1 MVPGANHLKAL
12 FTRRQRGLRWEIL
25 VSLGLLM
32 FGGVAFMGITALK
45 AAERAVV
52 IQEVESLTQITRSVK
67 ETIAL
72 AWDEGARNPDYLNSM
87 VSRMV
92 EGMGL
97 SDLVIADA
105 DGRIIANTR
114 SESIGTVSTDPGLER
129 ALNLRRMVMSEEFS
143 GQKAYRPAGS
153 WSFSSPLF
161 SGEKL
166 VGAFSISY
174 PMENVGVTFRVHRKI
189 ILSFA
194 LADAFVIILFGSW
207 MIGRVA
213 IRPLVRISEG
223 AAALAAGDYS
233 SRVKVKGP
241 REIVALS
248 ESFNSMAEKIE
259 SAVQKQEEHL
269 EALQKANRD
278 LRAAQ
283 QEAMRSEKLA
293 SVGRFSAGI
302 AHEIGNPLSAILGYA
317 SILLKDARDEEEREY
332 LGYIE
337 KETER
342 IQRIIRGLLDFSRPG
357 EAEIE
362 ELDVNTI
369 VQSTLDLVRPQ
380 DIFRNVSIELAFTED
395 LPTVRG
401 DRNLLCQALI
411 NVFVNGAQAMD
422 GMGELTVASSLRKL
436 QKGEGVVSRR
446 RAVDRRDSDFL
457 ALRQDI
463 PGNRQMGEGDLV
475 VSISVR
481 DSGPGIPADQLGRIF
496 DPFFSTKEPG
506 EGTGLGL
513 SITFGIIQA
522 HRGRVWAKSEEGK
535 GTELIIDLPIET
547 HGNVT
552 EREDH
557 GTQKSPGSG

>member
-1 MVPGANHLKAL
+1 MSSL
-12 FTRRQRGLRWEIL
+12 FARRQHGLRWEII

-32 FGGVAFMGITALK
+32 FGGVAFMGTTALK
-45 AAERAVV
+45 AAERAIVL
-52 IQEVESLTQITRSVK
+52 QKVESLMQVTRSVK

-72 AWDEGARNPDYLNSM
+72 AWDEGIKDPDHLNAM

-92 EGMGL
+92 EGMRL
-97 SDLVIADA
+97 SDFIIADA
-105 DGRIIANTR
+105 AGRIIAHTR
-114 SESIGTVSTDPGLER
+114 SENLGTVTTDPRMKR
-129 ALNLRRMVMSEEFS
+129 ALELRRMVTTDEFS
-143 GQKAYRPAGS
+143 GQKPFTPTGS

-161 SGEKL
+161 SGDEL
-166 VGAFSISY
+166 VGAFIISY

-194 LADAFVIILFGSW
+194 FADAFVIIIFGSW

-213 IRPLVRISEG
+213 IKPLVKISEG

-233 SRVKVKGP
+233 SRVKVTGP

-248 ESFNSMAEKIE
+248 ESFNLMAEKIE

-269 EALQKANRD
+269 EALQKANID

-293 SVGRFSAGI
+293 SVGRLSAGI

-317 SILLKDARDEEEREY
+317 SILLKEARDGEEKEY
-332 LGYIE
+332 LEYIE

-342 IQRIIRGLLDFSRPG
+342 IQRIIKGLLDFSRPS
-357 EAEIE
+357 EVEIE
-362 ELDVNTI
+362 ELDVNSI
-369 VQSTLDLVRPQ
+369 VQSTVDLVRPQ
-380 DIFRNVSIELAFTED
+380 DVFSYVRMELDLAED
-395 LPTVRG
+395 LPVVRG
-401 DRNLLCQALI
+401 DRSLLSQALI
-411 NVFVNGAQAMD
+411 NVFLNGAQAMD
-422 GMGELTVASSLRKL
+422 GAGELTVTTSLRKL
-436 QKGEGVVSRR
+436 EKGEGVVLKR
-446 RAVDRRDSDFL
+446 RAADRGDSDFL

-463 PGNRQMGEGDLV
+463 PGERQMGEGDVV

-481 DSGPGIPADQLGRIF
+481 DSGPGIPADRLDRIF
-496 DPFFSTKEPG
+496 DPFFTTKEPG

-522 HRGRVWAKSEEGK
+522 HHGRVWAKGEEGK
-535 GTELIIDLPIET
+535 GAELIIDLPIET
-547 HGNVT
+547 RGNET

-557 GTQKSPGSG
+557 GT

>member
-1 MVPGANHLKAL
+1 MSSL
-12 FTRRQRGLRWEIL
+12 FARRQHGLRWEII

-32 FGGVAFMGITALK
+32 FGGVVFMGTTALK
-45 AAERAVV
+45 AAERAIVL
-52 IQEVESLTQITRSVK
+52 QKMESLMQVTRSVK

-72 AWDEGARNPDYLNSM
+72 AWDEGIQDPDHLNAM

-92 EGMGL
+92 EGMRL
-97 SDLVIADA
+97 SDLIIADA
-105 DGRIIANTR
+105 AGRIIAHTR
-114 SESIGTVSTDPGLER
+114 TENLGTVTTDPRMKR
-129 ALNLRRMVMSEEFS
+129 ALELRRMVTTEEFS
-143 GQKAYRPAGS
+143 GQKPYMPTGS

-161 SGEKL
+161 SGGEL
-166 VGAFSISY
+166 VGAFIISY

-213 IRPLVRISEG
+213 IRPLVMISEG

-269 EALQKANRD
+269 EALQKANID

-293 SVGRFSAGI
+293 SVGRLSAGI

-317 SILLKDARDEEEREY
+317 SILLKEAPDGEKKEY
-332 LGYIE
+332 LQYIE

-342 IQRIIRGLLDFSRPG
+342 IQRIIRGLLDFSRPS
-357 EAEIE
+357 EVEIE
-362 ELDVNTI
+362 ELEVNSI
-369 VQSTLDLVRPQ
+369 VQSTVDLVRPQ
-380 DIFRNVSIELAFTED
+380 DVFSYVRIKLDLDED
-395 LPTVRG
+395 LPLVRG
-401 DRNLLCQALI
+401 DRSLLCQALI
-411 NVFVNGAQAMD
+411 NVFINGAQAMD
-422 GMGELTVASSLRKL
+422 GTGELTVTTSLRKL
-436 QKGEGVVSRR
+436 EKGEGVAPRR
-446 RAVDRRDSDFL
+446 RAADRGDSDFL

-463 PGNRQMGEGDLV
+463 PEQRPIGEGDV
-475 VSISVR
+475 VARISVR
-481 DSGPGIPADQLGRIF
+481 DSGPGIPADQLIRIF

-522 HRGRVWAKSEEGK
+522 HHGRIWAKSEKGK
-535 GTELIIDLPIET
+535 GAELIIDLPVET
-547 HGNVT
+547 NGNVT

-557 GTQKSPGSG
+557 GT

>member
-1 MVPGANHLKAL
+1 MSSL
-12 FTRRQRGLRWEIL
+12 FARRQHGLRWEII

-32 FGGVAFMGITALK
+32 FGGIAFMGTTALK
-45 AAERAVV
+45 AAERAIVL
-52 IQEVESLTQITRSVK
+52 QKVESLMQITRSVK
-67 ETIAL
+67 ETVAL
-72 AWDEGARNPDYLNSM
+72 AWDKGIRDPDYLNAM

-97 SDLVIADA
+97 SDFIIADA
-105 DGRIIANTR
+105 AGRIIAHTR
-114 SESIGTVSTDPGLER
+114 SENLGTVSTDPRLKR
-129 ALNLRRMVMSEEFS
+129 ALELRRMVTTEEFS
-143 GQKAYRPAGS
+143 GQRPFMPTGS

-161 SGEKL
+161 SGSEL
-166 VGAFSISY
+166 VGAFAISY

-189 ILSFA
+189 ILFFA

-213 IRPLVRISEG
+213 IRPLVMISEG

-259 SAVQKQEEHL
+259 TAVQKQEEHL
-269 EALQKANRD
+269 EALVKANMD

-293 SVGRFSAGI
+293 SVGRLSAGI

-317 SILLKDARDEEEREY
+317 SILLKEARDEEEKEY
-332 LGYIE
+332 LQYIE

-342 IQRIIRGLLDFSRPG
+342 IQRIIRGLLDFSRPS
-357 EAEIE
+357 EVEVE
-362 ELDVNTI
+362 ELQVNSI
-369 VQSTLDLVRPQ
+369 IQSTLDLVRPQ
-380 DIFRNVSIELAFTED
+380 EIFSYVRIKLDLADD
-395 LPTVRG
+395 LPAVRG
-401 DRNLLCQALI
+401 DRGLLSQALI
-411 NVFVNGAQAMD
+411 NVFINGAQAMD
-422 GMGELTVASSLRKL
+422 GTGELTVTTSLRKL
-436 QKGEGVVSRR
+436 QKGEGVVPRR
-446 RAVDRRDSDFL
+446 RAADRTDSDFL

-463 PGNRQMGEGDLV
+463 PRQRQMGEGDV
-475 VSISVR
+475 VASISVR
-481 DSGPGIPADQLGRIF
+481 DSGPGIPEDQLDRIF

-522 HRGRVWAKSEEGK
+522 HHGRVWAKSEKGK
-535 GTELIIDLPIET
+535 GAELIIDLPVEA
-547 HGNVT
+547 HGNLT

-557 GTQKSPGSG
+557 GT